1 MQGNFIVLPEKE
13 YNEMK
18 SLIEEVRNK
27 LSQMSESTDSKQ
39 IGRWIP
45 EEEAQK
51 RLGKGT
57 TTLWSMRRKGILEW
71 TKINN
76 RVYYS
81 VDSILELLERNS
93 QQVLKYS

>member
-1 MQGNFIVLPEKE
+1 MQPNFVILNEKE
-13 YNEMK
+13 YNELK
-18 SLIEEVRNK
+18 IILEEINSK
-27 LSQMSESTDSKQ
+27 LDNLRQPADSKQ

-51 RLGKGT
+51 RTGKGT
-57 TTLWSMRRKGILEW
+57 TTLWSMRKNGMLEW

-81 VDSILELLERNS
+81 IDSILALLEKNKKDS
-93 QQVLKYS
+93 FHN